1 VGTYI
6 RRAGTMKAAVF
17 YEIGKPL
24 KVENLKLDDPQ
35 ANEVLV
41 KLVATGVCHSDLHF
55 MKGEMPAPTP
65 VVPGHEGAGIVEK
78 VGPGVTTL
86 QPGDH
91 VVMMVS
97 FSCGKCRF
105 CVEGHPTQC
114 LENLPI
120 MSMATL
126 PGGHTRLRKGDQP
139 IQHLFGLSS
148 FAEYAVV
155 HERSCVK
162 IRDDAPLEV
171 ACLLGCGVST
181 GIGAAIN
188 TTGLKPGESIAVFGC
203 GGVGLSAIMGAK
215 LAGAGTI
222 IAVDALPKKLTMAK
236 KLGADV
242 TINVKKEEPIGKIME
257 ITGGG
262 ADYALECIGNVDVM
276 AQGFASIRFGG
287 KFIVVGMAP
296 LGTMVS
302 AAPFEF
308 LLGKTMTG
316 TVQGDIRPSVD
327 IPRFVDLYMNGK
339 LPIDKLIS
347 RIYSLDEINEAFAA
361 LERGEVIRSVVK
373 F

>member
-1 VGTYI
+1 
-6 RRAGTMKAAVF
+6 MKAAVM
-17 YEIGKPL
+17 YEVGKPL
-24 KVENLKLDDPQ
+24 VVEDVTLDEPQ

-41 KLVATGVCHSDLHF
+41 KIMATGVCHSDLHF
-55 MKGEMPAPTP
+55 MKGDMPAPTP

-78 VGPGVTTL
+78 VGHGVTTL

-105 CVEGHPTQC
+105 CAGGQPTQC
-114 LENLPI
+114 VENLPI

-126 PGGHTRLRKGDQP
+126 PGGHTRLHKGDQP
-139 IQHLFGLSS
+139 LQHLFGLAS

-162 IRDDAPLEV
+162 IRDDAPFEV

-181 GIGAAIN
+181 GLGAAIY
-188 TTGLKPGESIAVFGC
+188 TTGLHPGESIVVFGC
-203 GGVGLSAIMGAK
+203 GGVGLSAIMGAR

-222 IAVDALPKKLTMAK
+222 IAVDTVSKKLKLAK

-242 TINVKKEEPIGKIME
+242 TINAKRVEPIGKIME
-257 ITGGG
+257 VTGGG

-276 AQGFASIRFGG
+276 AQAFASIRFGG
-287 KFIVVGMAP
+287 KFIIVGMAP
-296 LGTMVS
+296 LGAMVS

-316 TVQGDIRPSVD
+316 TVQGDITPSVD

-339 LPIDKLIS
+339 LPVDKLIS
-347 RIYSLDEINEAFAA
+347 HIYSLDQINDAFDA
-361 LERGEVIRSVVK
+361 LKRGEAIRSVVK
-373 F
+373 L